1 MLNEKLHDELAVFL
15 KENYHE
21 FDEETKCFFDKAYAD
36 YDDRVSDKELEKVLD
51 SDDPEQ
57 ALEEMLWDCYTGC
70 EWQYRDDIISNFL
83 KTPEGS
89 KYDYEEVDDELVE
102 MWYFKIP
109 EDHYLKQE
117 VNVDIVV
124 DTGDMNYDYTLNAVY
139 PHYNGREDDEIDN
152 KASLVWLAKTQ
163 DYTKEQL
170 QNQLTNEKD
179 KLDVKGFLET
189 VYQEVINCSTSCPAL
204 FIPIKMTVRQLLK
217 INKIINARDKNG
229 YVYEPYKRKDCGSLI
244 IDKNVDCALYDSW
257 AGGGGCWGIELEK
270 DIELPIKF
278 IHKAVPDGCL
288 DYSMKECYGVTS
300 DCWKDALKQ
309 IKD

>member
-1 MLNEKLHDELAVFL
+1 MLNKQLHDELEAFL
-15 KENYHE
+15 KANYYE
-21 FDEETKCFFDKAYAD
+21 FDEESKYFFTEPQLD
-36 YDDRVSDKELEKVLD
+36 YDDRISDKGLNKVIY

-57 ALEEMLWDCYTGC
+57 AFEEMLWDCYTGC
-70 EWQYRDDIISNFL
+70 EWQYRNDIVSEFM

-109 EDHYLKQE
+109 KEHYLGQE

-124 DTGDMNYDYTLNAVY
+124 DTGDLNYDYTLNAVY
-139 PHYNGREDDEIDN
+139 PHYNGHKDDEIDD

-163 DYTKEQL
+163 GYTKEQL
-170 QNQLTNEKD
+170 QNYLTNGKD

-229 YVYEPYKRKDCGSLI
+229 YIYEPSKRKDCGSLVI
-244 IDKNVDCALYDSW
+244 GKNVDCALYDSW
-257 AGGGGCWGIELEK
+257 EGGGGCWGVELEK
-270 DIELPIKF
+270 DFELPIKF
-278 IHKAVPDGCL
+278 IQKAIPDGCL
-288 DYSMKECYGVTS
+288 NYSMQECYGVTS
-300 DCWKDALKQ
+300 NCWKDALKE